1 MKIGIVSL
9 LLIMSQALFVT
20 SNASAKSNAYHKVVS
35 HFAQHNVFSGAVLVA
50 KDGKVVFEGGYGLAN
65 ETWQVPNTT
74 DTKFNVGSLTKSMT
88 AMLVIKLVQE
98 GKLSLSD
105 TVDKYLDFYPKDKA
119 RAMSIK
125 DLLGHKS
132 GLPRQFVLP
141 GWRDGKFDRF
151 DNKVQYAKL
160 IGELDLLAAPG
171 EDYHYTNLGYFL
183 LGLIVEQA
191 TKTTFES
198 ALSHYVLTPLKMDN
212 TGTVAYKKVIKQHA
226 TGYRIAKAGGYE
238 RPGYLNVEFLFW
250 AEGNVYSTVGDI
262 LKFDQG
268 LYSNV
273 VLDQTHRNILLSAD
287 NGFSWSVDPWKVT
300 DKSKAR
306 SSINWGGEIPGY
318 SSFLL
323 RFTDTKDSII
333 IVSNNAVN
341 EIEKRRLAS
350 ELAAI
355 LYGEH
360 TDPTKMPL
368 SFVLTKALFNDE
380 LDQQIDKLKGHTD
393 NYLVDDSI
401 ATMGLQQMWSG
412 ELTKAL
418 SLLSFNAEILPDSA
432 SAHDSLSK
440 VHEERGQLSKAL
452 ISAKRALGLLP
463 HNQYLKSRVA
473 RLKLAVNDKG

>member
-1 MKIGIVSL
+1 
-9 LLIMSQALFVT
+9 
-20 SNASAKSNAYHKVVS
+20 
-35 HFAQHNVFSGAVLVA
+35 
-50 KDGKVVFEGGYGLAN
+50 
-65 ETWQVPNTT
+65 
-74 DTKFNVGSLTKSMT
+74 
-88 AMLVIKLVQE
+88 
-98 GKLSLSD
+98 
-105 TVDKYLDFYPKDKA
+105 
-119 RAMSIK
+119 
-125 DLLGHKS
+125 
-132 GLPRQFVLP
+132 
-141 GWRDGKFDRF
+141 
-151 DNKVQYAKL
+151 
-160 IGELDLLAAPG
+160 LAAPG
-171 EDYHYTNLGYFL
+171 ERYHYTNLGYFL

-226 TGYRIAKAGGYE
+226 TGYRIAKEGGYE

-273 VLDQTHRNILLSAD
+273 VLDETHRNILLSAD

-341 EIEKRRLAS
+341 EIEKRRLAG
-350 ELAAI
+350 ELAAV

-360 TDPTKMPL
+360 TDPTQMPL
-368 SFVLTKALFNDE
+368 SWVLTKALFNNE

-393 NYLVDDSI
+393 NYLVDDSF
-401 ATMGLQQMWSG
+401 ATMGMQQMWSG

-440 VHEERGQLSKAL
+440 VYEERGQLSKAL